1 MNRPSSSPVALC
13 ARSMRAGQW
22 LLRGRS
28 ARPTPAITSLLLLM
42 PSPSLCSDLDQ
53 VPVPVDGDAELV
65 AERLGVL
72 LIEDGRPRTEPHSL
86 QNGHGE
92 GRPVVDGE
100 VVLRLIRSL
109 LARRGIDGIP
119 SP

>member
-1 MNRPSSSPVALC
+1 MNRPSSSPVPLC

-28 ARPTPAITSLLLLM
+28 ASPTPAITSLLLFM
-42 PSPSLCSDLDQ
+42 PSPSPPGTPLDQ
-53 VPVPVDGDAELV
+53 VPVPVDGEAELV

-72 LIEDGRPRTEPHSL
+72 LIEDGRPRTEPHPL
-86 QNGHGE
+86 QDGHGE

-100 VVLRLIRSL
+100 VVLRSIGSL
-109 LARRGIDGIP
+109 PPRGGCL
-119 SP
+119 